1 VGYSGGSRRHN
12 GNGKSGD
19 VVGHWCA
26 GGHLWP
32 TDSHCHPSHKAAFS
46 ILENKSA
53 LRGAFFTILPL
64 HQVRLDHVLQDD
76 AAHHVKELVVP
87 ANSIIEIEIES
98 VAKTTFHDDSWT
110 FGCDGAD
117 DAKPYAIERF
127 DRLIDIGKRNW
138 IPGKD
143 EGYSLDRHKYLRIPT
158 DRTRSKG
165 ARLQL
170 GLKLQTR
177 AEGVYPANLFFFTDE
192 GTRAAHLTI
201 RVEDRPR
208 TKMKCIAHWG
218 CYVTPMGPQS

>member
-1 VGYSGGSRRHN
+1 MAMVSQGTWSAIGAL
-12 GNGKSGD
+12 
-19 VVGHWCA
+19 A
-26 GGHLWP
+26 GTCGLL
-32 TDSHCHPSHKAAFS
+32 
-46 ILENKSA
+46 ILIATQVIKPLFRYWRIRAPCEVH
-53 LRGAFFTILPL
+53 FTILPL